1 MERTHG
7 NLSAQA
13 ENLLRLLAAAVN
25 AVRLYPPTSPIRTEA
40 IVNFTREVNA
50 ATATFG
56 PMQFHVDRQR
66 FVVAGTA
73 IGEALPQVS
82 ALAEALHAL
91 QVGQLI
97 IAPGLNEREVARF
110 LDVIGGDAAAVRAS
124 GGARAAVLDASVANI
139 ALIEVSLRASAEEGV
154 LGLDLTAAPL
164 EDIAMELRATVE
176 RWGREEHGDDLVAE
190 SIGRLEPAARDLAM
204 RRCAEALLLL
214 DEATRL
220 QMISSALPGETHPAM
235 DGMLSV
241 VARMPPAAL
250 ARLLQL
256 TASAIGRPADD
267 VLGKL
272 ELSPQLASEVALL
285 LKPSPQTEAQCGVP
299 PEADV
304 TGIAHEV
311 ADTGDEDLAR
321 IEMLVRATTGRAA
334 ASRGLSTTLQMAGDQ
349 PSEEAVKAVGDA
361 LRPAIREGSLAEL
374 AAAASFL
381 HALAENPALSPAV
394 RGARAVLQ
402 ERALLEMCAQRL
414 ADDPAADAARA
425 LLSEAGIQGAEALV
439 SAYLDGTELQRA
451 HLLPVAGGMIE
462 AVAPVAGRL
471 LRSGDADAAAA
482 MLRLLGSIGSRRLN
496 ATIASG
502 LEHLDA
508 RVREAAVIALA
519 DSPGPE
525 SAQLLLKALG
535 HWDPQTRRI
544 AAREIGR
551 TGNEELVP
559 ALLKIVSEVSLF
571 ERNYE
576 LKKEVLKSLEA
587 LNSPRAVPVLRRLA
601 HRSAVIGKKNRE
613 LRYLAR
619 RVLESLE

>member
-250 ARLLQL
+250 ARLL
-256 TASAIGRPADD
+256 
-267 VLGKL
+267 
-272 ELSPQLASEVALL
+272 
-285 LKPSPQTEAQCGVP
+285 
-299 PEADV
+299 
-304 TGIAHEV
+304 
-311 ADTGDEDLAR
+311 
-321 IEMLVRATTGRAA
+321 
-334 ASRGLSTTLQMAGDQ
+334 
-349 PSEEAVKAVGDA
+349 
-361 LRPAIREGSLAEL
+361 
-374 AAAASFL
+374 
-381 HALAENPALSPAV
+381 
-394 RGARAVLQ
+394 
-402 ERALLEMCAQRL
+402 
-414 ADDPAADAARA
+414 
-425 LLSEAGIQGAEALV
+425 
-439 SAYLDGTELQRA
+439 
-451 HLLPVAGGMIE
+451 
-462 AVAPVAGRL
+462 
-471 LRSGDADAAAA
+471 
-482 MLRLLGSIGSRRLN
+482 
-496 ATIASG
+496 
-502 LEHLDA
+502 
-508 RVREAAVIALA
+508 
-519 DSPGPE
+519 
-525 SAQLLLKALG
+525 
-535 HWDPQTRRI
+535 
-544 AAREIGR
+544 
-551 TGNEELVP
+551 
-559 ALLKIVSEVSLF
+559 
-571 ERNYE
+571 
-576 LKKEVLKSLEA
+576 
-587 LNSPRAVPVLRRLA
+587 
-601 HRSAVIGKKNRE
+601 
-613 LRYLAR
+613 
-619 RVLESLE
+619 